1 MDFITVVCVCTGK
14 GGELIIVVLVG
25 KGACFIIVVVVVWTG
40 KGVGLFIMVVVWVW
54 TGKGFCFTI
63 VVWVGKV
70 ISEKSN
76 PELVN
81 SWFVVW

>member
-25 KGACFIIVVVVVWTG
+25 KEACFIIVVVVWTG
-40 KGVGLFIMVVVWVW
+40 KGVGLFIIVVVWVW